1 MVLATSLTLSKTRV
15 ANYLAAHRQEALF
28 ASAQDPGAATGMS
41 DATAIRK
48 VRKLEFAGLDEMLRF
63 LCRAMQ
69 DELALSNRMNR
80 SVARIAAESANTLA
94 ALFDLNAAT
103 LKALRDPATPTDFCS

>member
-1 MVLATSLTLSKTRV
+1 
-15 ANYLAAHRQEALF
+15 
-28 ASAQDPGAATGMS
+28 
-41 DATAIRK
+41 
-48 VRKLEFAGLDEMLRF
+48 MLRF